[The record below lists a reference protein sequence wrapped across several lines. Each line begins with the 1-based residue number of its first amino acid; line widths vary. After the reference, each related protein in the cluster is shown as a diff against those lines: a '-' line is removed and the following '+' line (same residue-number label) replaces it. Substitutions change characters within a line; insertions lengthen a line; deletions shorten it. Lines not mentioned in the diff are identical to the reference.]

1 MKYPFAEQMCLSPG
15 REELRTKVAQTAL
28 LLVGSHSLSMEY
40 TRFSETQH
48 AVNENKGKFLVDG
61 KFSNKLISI

>member
-1 MKYPFAEQMCLSPG
+1 MCLSPG

-48 AVNENKGKFLVDG
+48 PVNEDKGKFLVDG
-61 KFSNKLISI
+61 KFSNKFI